1 MKGYEFLSFAKTTD
15 KSIIN
20 KYGEKLF
27 DTTKYMVADAF
38 KTASKRAIEK
48 AAEED
53 GDLVGNNNAEKKQTL
68 L

>member
-1 MKGYEFLSFAKTTD
+1 
-15 KSIIN
+15 
-20 KYGEKLF
+20 
-27 DTTKYMVADAF
+27 MVADAF

-53 GDLVGNNNAEKKQTL
+53 GYLVGNNNAEKKQTL